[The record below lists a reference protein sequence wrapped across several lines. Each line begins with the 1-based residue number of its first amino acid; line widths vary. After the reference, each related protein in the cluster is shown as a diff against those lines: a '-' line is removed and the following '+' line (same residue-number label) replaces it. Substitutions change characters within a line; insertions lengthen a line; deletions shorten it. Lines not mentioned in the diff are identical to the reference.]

1 MRESAKVT
9 EDLLDSIASDA
20 FAGYDPFDGL
30 NSKLF
35 DKSPLS
41 RVTFFRLAW
50 LQFHKR
56 MPINLRPL
64 CLVPKK
70 RNPKGVGLMILGL
83 LLEYERSAKP
93 TYLAQAT
100 ELGDW
105 LLTQTSAPDQWKH
118 ACWGYHF
125 DWQAR
130 AFYVPKG
137 KPNIITT
144 CYVSRALM
152 ALGKAT
158 QDSRFTESAHDS
170 AHFIVKSLYNNDPQ
184 NPAFAYI
191 PGEKAF
197 VHNAS
202 LWGAAL
208 VAQIAQ
214 QTENQAYLQMA
225 YDVAMRSVREQEEDG
240 AWRYG
245 DQPHHQFIDGFHTGY
260 NLEALDIVRKA
271 VNTTDFDQSIQKGLS
286 YYVQNFFLDDG
297 TPKYYHNKTL
307 PIDMHSSAQAII
319 TLLTLGNTQE
329 HFELSDRVVSWTLE
343 NMYLHKEKRF
353 IYQITPYGK
362 NKVNYA
368 RWTQAWGYY
377 SLAFYNRHRDKQ

>member
-1 MRESAKVT
+1 MWESGKIT
-9 EDLLDSIASDA
+9 EELLNSVAADD

-30 NSKLF
+30 NSKIF

-41 RVTFFRLAW
+41 QVTFFRLAW

-70 RNPKGVGLMILGL
+70 RNPKGVGLIILGL

-100 ELGDW
+100 ELGNW

-152 ALGKAT
+152 ALGDAT

-214 QTENQAYLQMA
+214 RTDNQAYLQMA
-225 YDVAMRSVREQEEDG
+225 YDVAMRSLREQG
-240 AWRYG
+240 RLAIRRPTPSPIHRWFSYR
-245 DQPHHQFIDGFHTGY
+245 
-260 NLEALDIVRKA
+260 V
-271 VNTTDFDQSIQKGLS
+271 QS
-286 YYVQNFFLDDG
+286 
-297 TPKYYHNKTL
+297 
-307 PIDMHSSAQAII
+307 
-319 TLLTLGNTQE
+319 
-329 HFELSDRVVSWTLE
+329 
-343 NMYLHKEKRF
+343 
-353 IYQITPYGK
+353 
-362 NKVNYA
+362 
-368 RWTQAWGYY
+368 
-377 SLAFYNRHRDKQ
+377 